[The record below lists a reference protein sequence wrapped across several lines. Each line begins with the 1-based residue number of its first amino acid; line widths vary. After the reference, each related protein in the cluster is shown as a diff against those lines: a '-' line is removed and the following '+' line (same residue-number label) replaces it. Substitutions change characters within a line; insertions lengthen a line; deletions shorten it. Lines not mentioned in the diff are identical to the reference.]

1 MSQPDTY
8 YDYEQDTE
16 DEPYDDEVDY
26 KVEKD
31 PVSYD
36 VLSNEYY
43 WRLRDK
49 SSDYFVRSG
58 ALFRVFYE
66 AEIHERLRCK
76 IPIVPLGRIFTYT
89 IPDLSGD
96 EGHSIHMKNALK
108 FVIKTRT

>member
-1 MSQPDTY
+1 M
-8 YDYEQDTE
+8 
-16 DEPYDDEVDY
+16 
-26 KVEKD
+26 
-31 PVSYD
+31 
-36 VLSNEYY
+36 
-43 WRLRDK
+43 RH
-49 SSDYFVRSG
+49 FVRSG

-108 FVIKTRT
+108 FATRQKTRT